1 MQGEGACVGVDC
13 VPEFVDR
20 AREIATDAGVDS
32 GMEFICSDNIW
43 KDAEYED
50 MFDAIYCAPAL
61 SGDMERD
68 DVDLLL
74 EMLRP
79 GGRLVVPIENPVDG
93 AQRLMIFDKDEA
105 GLSIL
110 STKGPPVACQRLST
124 REEAEE
130 IARAEAKKIEDAK
143 KKVSKE
149 DAREALQGWREAF
162 EARHGR
168 SPNRQDM
175 MSDAF
180 ASEMFNHFSNGS

>member
-1 MQGEGACVGVDC
+1 
-13 VPEFVDR
+13 
-20 AREIATDAGVDS
+20 
-32 GMEFICSDNIW
+32 MEFICSDNIW

-105 GLSIL
+105 G
-110 STKGPPVACQRLST
+110 PPSSPRRGRRSRVKCYLLV
-124 REEAEE
+124 
-130 IARAEAKKIEDAK
+130 KKQK
-143 KKVSKE
+143 K
-149 DAREALQGWREAF
+149 
-162 EARHGR
+162 
-168 SPNRQDM
+168 
-175 MSDAF
+175 
-180 ASEMFNHFSNGS
+180 